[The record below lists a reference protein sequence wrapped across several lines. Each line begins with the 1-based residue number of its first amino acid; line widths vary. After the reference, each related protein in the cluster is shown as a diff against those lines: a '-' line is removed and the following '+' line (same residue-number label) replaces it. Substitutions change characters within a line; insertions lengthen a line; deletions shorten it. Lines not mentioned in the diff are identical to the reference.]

1 MKKSNSMISFQKLWE
16 NMEAAKSSSAG
27 ESKASS
33 AIRTGIGVRE
43 DFWDD
48 FLAVINN
55 SSGLSEL
62 LDVPVT
68 KIASWH
74 QKVKEEL
81 DKVKEA
87 DQTPD
92 SSSNRKMIHTGLPKD
107 KEEDVTN
114 LDQGSS

>member
-1 MKKSNSMISFQKLWE
+1 MKKSNRMISFQKLWE
-16 NMEAAKSSSAG
+16 NMEAAKGNAS

-74 QKVKEEL
+74 QKVKKEL
-81 DKVKEA
+81 NKVKEA

-107 KEEDVTN
+107 NEEDVTN
-114 LDQGSS
+114 LDQGSP

>member
-1 MKKSNSMISFQKLWE
+1 MKKSNYMISFQKLWE
-16 NMEAAKSSSAG
+16 NMEAAKNG
-27 ESKASS
+27 DNESKASS

-43 DFWDD
+43 NFWDD
-48 FLAVINN
+48 FLSVINN

-81 DKVKEA
+81 NKIKEIDK
-87 DQTPD
+87 TPD
-92 SSSNRKMIHTGLPKD
+92 ASSNRKMIHTGLP
-107 KEEDVTN
+107 EEDDN
-114 LDQGSS
+114 LEQGNS